1 LVSLSIG
8 PGSLLVAMIACED
21 SSPFHVKAILI
32 RSTLRSGAVNQV
44 EAVTSG
50 CSSTTLTTRRAAD
63 LVVLSLTEFRS
74 PLFCEN
80 DSFNTVLCMEQR
92 SLVNWQE
99 RHCVEDV
106 VHLFNR
112 VGDETF
118 GVSALVRLLYLLGLD
133 SHPRLRVLH
142 YLDTVF
148 RSWLLV
154 RRKG

>member
-1 LVSLSIG
+1 
-8 PGSLLVAMIACED
+8 
-21 SSPFHVKAILI
+21 
-32 RSTLRSGAVNQV
+32 
-44 EAVTSG
+44 
-50 CSSTTLTTRRAAD
+50 
-63 LVVLSLTEFRS
+63 
-74 PLFCEN
+74 
-80 DSFNTVLCMEQR
+80 MEQR
-92 SLVNWQE
+92 SLVDRQE

-106 VHLFNR
+106 VHLFNS

-148 RSWLLV
+148 RSRLLV